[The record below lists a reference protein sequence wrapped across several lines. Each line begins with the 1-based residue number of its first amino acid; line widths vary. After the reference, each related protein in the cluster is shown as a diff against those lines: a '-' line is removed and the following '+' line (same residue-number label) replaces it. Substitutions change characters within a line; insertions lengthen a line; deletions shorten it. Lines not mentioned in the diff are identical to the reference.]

1 MKKMLKHGLVLSAA
15 LLLAACGNS
24 SGTSTSSDPGV
35 AENADVKLEVKGGTY
50 VLPTDKSSDSQYL
63 ALELKVTNK
72 SDKKMEISSSDFT
85 FYDEEEDE
93 VSALDTYSYGSD
105 FETLSFDSISGGK
118 SKTTYLIYEIDED
131 ASYSLHYA
139 PFLEENAKELK
150 VTVDSADYENTTGE
164 IETLVSGYINAVFLN
179 KETEASSSEKEN
191 EKEKKTSSAAL
202 ANDIEAAKNE
212 FIADYVKE
220 LTDEFYYYTPSED
233 EAKTFINA
241 YIAENAKRAKVA
253 YKLKTYLPD
262 FAEIYVRPEVID
274 LSTVDMDSLAD
285 KFVEENQGKFE
296 NYSDAEKAAEKYVLE
311 QIPTMLNTASIA
323 TSGSMY
329 DKEGFLITLTKNS
342 EGDWEINTASD
353 SYYSYLMETFSGL
366 NINY

>member
-1 MKKMLKHGLVLSAA
+1 MKKIVKNGLVLSTA

-24 SGTSTSSDPGV
+24 STSTSSDPGV
-35 AENADVKLEVKGGTY
+35 AENTNVKIEVKGGTY

-63 ALELKVTNK
+63 AVELKVTNK
-72 SDKKMEISSSDFT
+72 TDKKMEISTSDFK

-139 PFLEENAKELK
+139 PFLDENAKELK
-150 VTVDSADYENTTGE
+150 VTVDAADYEDTTGE
-164 IETLVSGYINAVFLN
+164 IESLVSSYVNAVFLN
-179 KETEASSSEKEN
+179 KETEASSSEKE
-191 EKEKKTSSAAL
+191 EKSSSAVL
-202 ANDIEAAKNE
+202 ANDVEAAKTE

-220 LTDEFYYYTPSED
+220 LTDEFYYYVPSED

-241 YIAENAKRAKVA
+241 YIAENAKRAKVT
-253 YKLKTYLPD
+253 YTLKTYLPD

-342 EGDWEINTASD
+342 EGEWEINTASD
-353 SYYSYLMETFSGL
+353 SYYSYLIETFSGL

>member
-1 MKKMLKHGLVLSAA
+1 
-15 LLLAACGNS
+15 
-24 SGTSTSSDPGV
+24 
-35 AENADVKLEVKGGTY
+35 
-50 VLPTDKSSDSQYL
+50 
-63 ALELKVTNK
+63 
-72 SDKKMEISSSDFT
+72 MEISSSDFT

-179 KETEASSSEKEN
+179 KETEASSSEK

>member
-179 KETEASSSEKEN
+179 KETEASSSEKE
-191 EKEKKTSSAAL
+191 KEKKTSSAAL

-342 EGDWEINTASD
+342 EGEWEINTASD
-353 SYYSYLMETFSGL
+353 SYYSYLIETFSGL

>member
-179 KETEASSSEKEN
+179 KETEASSSEKE
-191 EKEKKTSSAAL
+191 KEKKTSSAAL

>member
-1 MKKMLKHGLVLSAA
+1 M
-15 LLLAACGNS
+15 
-24 SGTSTSSDPGV
+24 
-35 AENADVKLEVKGGTY
+35 
-50 VLPTDKSSDSQYL
+50 
-63 ALELKVTNK
+63 
-72 SDKKMEISSSDFT
+72 
-85 FYDEEEDE
+85 
-93 VSALDTYSYGSD
+93 
-105 FETLSFDSISGGK
+105 
-118 SKTTYLIYEIDED
+118 
-131 ASYSLHYA
+131 
-139 PFLEENAKELK
+139 
-150 VTVDSADYENTTGE
+150 
-164 IETLVSGYINAVFLN
+164 
-179 KETEASSSEKEN
+179 
-191 EKEKKTSSAAL
+191 
-202 ANDIEAAKNE
+202 
-212 FIADYVKE
+212 
-220 LTDEFYYYTPSED
+220 
-233 EAKTFINA
+233 
-241 YIAENAKRAKVA
+241 
-253 YKLKTYLPD
+253 KTYLPD

>member
-1 MKKMLKHGLVLSAA
+1 MKKIVKYSLVLSTA

-24 SGTSTSSDPGV
+24 STSTSSDPGV
-35 AENADVKLEVKGGTY
+35 AENTNVKIEVKGGTY

-63 ALELKVTNK
+63 AVELKVTNK
-72 SDKKMEISSSDFT
+72 TDKKMEISTSDFK

-139 PFLEENAKELK
+139 PFLDENAKELK
-150 VTVDSADYENTTGE
+150 VTVDAADYEDTTGE
-164 IETLVSGYINAVFLN
+164 VESLVSSYVNAVFLN
-179 KETEASSSEKEN
+179 KETEASSSEKE
-191 EKEKKTSSAAL
+191 EKSSSAVL
-202 ANDIEAAKNE
+202 ANDVEAAKTE

-220 LTDEFYYYTPSED
+220 LTDEFYYYVPSED

-241 YIAENAKRAKVA
+241 YIAENAKRAKVT
-253 YKLKTYLPD
+253 YTLKTYLPD

-342 EGDWEINTASD
+342 EGEWEINTASD
-353 SYYSYLMETFSGL
+353 SYYSYLIETFSGL